1 MESQVKIEHDKT
13 LQLGISNLLLEDEF
27 AKT

>member
-13 LQLGISNLLLEDEF
+13 LQLGISNLILEDEF